1 MTVFRGLRSAIGF
14 MTILPTGSLGE
25 YRPEDLARA
34 TPFFPAAGFLV
45 GAVVALATYVGALID
60 PWLAAL
66 LGLTA
71 WVCVTGALHL
81 DGLSDLTDATAA
93 SHRDQERFMAVLK
106 DPHVG
111 AFGVVA
117 IVLQLAAKLILL
129 RFLADAGSFAVL
141 ILIPAAARLG
151 PLVWTRT
158 LPPLGSG
165 SGLARSCSGQVKGWH
180 LVGWSMILLVSALFT
195 APALA
200 SAFVLIPAWSI
211 YLKRRVG
218 GVNGDCHGAGIELI
232 ETSLLLAVVCSIA
245 L

>member
-14 MTILPTGSLGE
+14 MTILPTGSLGD
-25 YRPEDLARA
+25 YRPDDLARA
-34 TPFFPAAGFLV
+34 TPFFPAAGLVV
-45 GAVVALATYVGALID
+45 GAVVALATYVGALLD

-71 WVCVTGALHL
+71 WVCFTGALHL

-117 IVLQLAAKLILL
+117 IVLQLAAKLIFLRLL
-129 RFLADAGSFAVL
+129 AETNSFAVL
-141 ILIPAAARLG
+141 VLIPAAARLG

-165 SGLARSCSGQVKGWH
+165 LARSCSGQVKGWH
-180 LVGWSMILLVSALFT
+180 VAGWSTLL
-195 APALA
+195 LA
-200 SAFVLIPAWSI
+200 SAFSVPAVASAFALIPAWSI
-211 YLKRRVG
+211 YLKKRIG

-232 ETSLLLAVVCSIA
+232 ETSILLAVVCSTA